1 MFFFSREY
9 AVISSTVMSSEC
21 NSTGI
26 VKCAMSCTS
35 CDIFCTLLGKKKE
48 RTGNRTVKT
57 VLQFCSFGTVSVTRS
72 SPAAGRLRD
81 TLSDKN
87 LSVAVGHAK

>member
-1 MFFFSREY
+1 MFFSREY

-57 VLQFCSFGTVSVTRS
+57 VLQFWNRQCNKKLSCRRRTARHLVSQNLVSCCRS
-72 SPAAGRLRD
+72 C
-81 TLSDKN
+81 
-87 LSVAVGHAK
+87 